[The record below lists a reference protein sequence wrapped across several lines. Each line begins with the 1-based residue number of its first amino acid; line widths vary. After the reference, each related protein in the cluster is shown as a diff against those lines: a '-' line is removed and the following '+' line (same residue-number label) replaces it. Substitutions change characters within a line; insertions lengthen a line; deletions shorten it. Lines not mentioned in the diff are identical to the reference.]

1 MAPDLSGLVV
11 LLAVILGIA
20 FAVLAVSLAATVRVV
35 LREDRPVR
43 LARHETRTQYWGH
56 VILGV

>member
-11 LLAVILGIA
+11 LLT
-20 FAVLAVSLAATVRVV
+20 AVLGVAFVVLLGALAATVVVV

-56 VILGV
+56 LLLGV